1 MPVSGPEPHRQ
12 PASPA
17 DLADAARAAGV
28 QDARLLAV
36 MARLPRAEFVPP
48 ELDRRAY
55 LDEPVRISHDQVT
68 TQPSLVAT
76 MVEALEL
83 AGDEKVLEV
92 GTGYGYQTAIL
103 ANLAD
108 EVWSIELWLDMT
120 EAAHRALATQGLGN
134 VHLIVGDG
142 TLGLRDQA
150 PFDAI
155 IVTAAFPHVPPPL
168 AGQLARRGRL
178 VQPIGPG
185 GREEVVLF
193 TKDEQ
198 RLLRV
203 RTLVPA
209 SFVRLYGE
217 HGYPLERAASA

>member
-1 MPVSGPEPHRQ
+1 VAGAATVRAHPRR
-12 PASPA
+12 
-17 DLADAARAAGV
+17 LAAARAAGV
-28 QDARLLAV
+28 QDERLLAV
-36 MARLPRAEFVPP
+36 MACLPRVKFVPAD
-48 ELDRRAY
+48 EVRGAY
-55 LDEPVRISHDQVT
+55 RDEPVRISHEQVT

-76 MVEALEL
+76 MAEALAL

-103 ANLAD
+103 ANLAN
-108 EVWSIELWLDMT
+108 EVWSIELWPDMT
-120 EAAHRALATQGLGN
+120 EVARRALAAQRLGN

-142 TLGLRDQA
+142 NLGLPDQA

-155 IVTAAFPHVPPPL
+155 IVTAAFPQAPRPL
-168 AGQLARRGRL
+168 ADQLARRGRL
-178 VQPIGPG
+178 VQPVGPG

-193 TKDEQ
+193 TKDDQ
-198 RLLRV
+198 RLIRV

-217 HGYPLERAASA
+217 HGYPLEPAVGG